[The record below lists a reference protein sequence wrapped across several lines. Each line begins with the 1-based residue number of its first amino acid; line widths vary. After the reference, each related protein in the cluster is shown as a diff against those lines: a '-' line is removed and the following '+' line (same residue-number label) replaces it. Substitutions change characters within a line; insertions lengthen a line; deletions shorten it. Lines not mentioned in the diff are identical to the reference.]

1 MKEITVRLPQPS
13 EKQRQFLEERARYV
27 GFGGARG
34 GGKSHAVRMKALLLA
49 AAHPGIRQM
58 IMRRSYPEL
67 YANHIRPF
75 LSLLPDGAYTY
86 RDSRKEIVLPNGSV
100 ILFRFCGS
108 DKDLRAYQGTETDV
122 LYLDEATQFTEEQFR
137 TLCACVRGTGDFPRR
152 IYLTFNPGGVGH
164 GWAKRLFVDRSFREG
179 EEPDEYVFIRS
190 LVTDNHALM
199 RADPDYIKRLYAL
212 PPRLREAW
220 LYGKWDLFEGQ
231 FFEELTDDPAH
242 YADRVRTHIIDPFEI
257 PPSWSIARSFDFGY
271 ARPFSCGWWA
281 VDETGTAYRILELYG
296 CTENPN
302 EGVRW
307 TPDRIFA
314 EIARMEREHR
324 WLRGKYIRGVADP
337 SIWDA
342 SRGESV
348 ADTAAR
354 HGVYFSP
361 GDNAR
366 LPGWMQV
373 HRRLAFDGQGLP
385 RLYAFRTCRAFR
397 RTMPLL
403 RFDPV
408 RPEDLDTGGEDH
420 VADEVRYFCMTR
432 PLLPDL
438 SAGVPGSVL
447 PPELV

>member
-1 MKEITVRLPQPS
+1 MPDAGLPWQEPRASPFRRTKRVLGFLRDGTGDLLAALREKGAQTGRGRRPERERSMKEITVRLPQPS

-324 WLRGKYIRGVADP
+324 WLRGKVHPGGCGSFHLGRLPRGIRCRHRRPARRILLAGRQRP
-337 SIWDA
+337 S
-342 SRGESV
+342 
-348 ADTAAR
+348 
-354 HGVYFSP
+354 
-361 GDNAR
+361 AR
-366 LPGWMQV
+366 L
-373 HRRLAFDGQGLP
+373 D
-385 RLYAFRTCRAFR
+385 
-397 RTMPLL
+397 
-403 RFDPV
+403 
-408 RPEDLDTGGEDH
+408 
-420 VADEVRYFCMTR
+420 
-432 PLLPDL
+432 
-438 SAGVPGSVL
+438 AGAPAAGI
-447 PPELV
+447 